1 MSMISD
7 LFGRSP
13 VRPMQKHMHASL
25 ECARAT
31 GPLVEAMI
39 DGDLERLRSCR
50 QEIDQLEHKAD
61 ALKHDIRAH
70 LPKRLFMAMERRDM
84 LEILDYQDSIAD
96 RAQDMAELADMRGMV
111 IPDSLQEPILCL
123 VQASIATC
131 EQASHIVNELDEL
144 VETGFRGREVERV
157 EEMIV
162 ELGKL
167 ESESDRHG
175 EDALRALFAIED
187 ELGLDTFFWYEWL
200 EWAEKMADFAE
211 KVGNRLRLLIA
222 S

>member
-1 MSMISD
+1 MSMIGD

-13 VRPMQKHMHASL
+13 IRPMQKHMNASV

-31 GPLVEAMI
+31 APLVEAMI
-39 DGDLERLRSCR
+39 AGDLEGVRSCR
-50 QEIDQLEHKAD
+50 AEIDELEHKAD
-61 ALKHDIRAH
+61 ELKNNIRAH
-70 LPKRLFMAMERRDM
+70 LPKRLFMAIERRDM

-96 RAQDMAELADMRGMV
+96 RAQDMAELADMRGMT
-111 IPDSLQEPILCL
+111 IPASLQEPIRALAKS
-123 VQASIATC
+123 VIATC
-131 EQASHIVNELDEL
+131 EQADAVVNELDEL

-167 ESESDRHG
+167 ESEADREG
-175 EDALRALFAIED
+175 ETALRALFSIEK
-187 ELGLDTFFWYEWL
+187 EIGIDTIFWYEWL
-200 EWAEKMADFAE
+200 GWAEKMANFAE

-222 S
+222 N